1 MHLYYYVY
9 VISLYIT
16 YKGTPEKQLKSA
28 QNTAKRSRLPALPML
43 QTGVRCA
50 PRSVSHSWYSVNYDY
65 DVRCR
70 Q

>member
-28 QNTAKRSRLPALPML
+28 QNTAKRSRLPALFML
-43 QTGVRCA
+43 QARARGRLKRCVA
-50 PRSVSHSWYSVNYDY
+50 
-65 DVRCR
+65 
-70 Q
+70 